1 MRILTMLDTTRL
13 IEDLPASSHWTSR
26 ISYEA
31 VASLLHTAAVRATLT
46 YLYSIAMEYNGPLK
60 AGHAHIDDDRYDKVN

>member
-46 YLYSIAMEYNGPLK
+46 YLYSIAMEYNGPLE
-60 AGHAHIDDDRYDKVN
+60 AAAVNIIDSR